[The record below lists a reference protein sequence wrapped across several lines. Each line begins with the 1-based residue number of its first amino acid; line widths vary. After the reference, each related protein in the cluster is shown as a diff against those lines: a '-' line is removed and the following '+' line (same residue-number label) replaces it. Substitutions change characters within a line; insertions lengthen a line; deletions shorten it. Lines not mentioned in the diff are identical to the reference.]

1 MRRDD
6 FESLNERQRSRIAEG
21 VKNEK
26 TFVNPRNAAAGAV
39 RQLDPKIAAQR
50 PLSFFAYALHFH
62 APSDAVLS
70 PVGATL
76 NGLQTYGT
84 HHQILMA
91 LKQWGFPVSDD
102 CQLVSG
108 AQGLI
113 AYHQQIAQARDRL
126 PFDIDGVV
134 YKVNQISLQA
144 RLGMVSREPRWA
156 VAHKYP
162 AQEELTTVQAIEVQV
177 GRTGKLTPVA
187 KLAPVF
193 VGGVTVTNAT
203 LHNEDE
209 ARRKDVRV
217 GDTVVVRRAGDVI
230 PEVVSVLLDKRDHAA
245 PAFTMP
251 RHCPVCDS
259 PAVREEGEADFRCTG
274 GLFCSAQRKQALLHF
289 AQRRAVEIDD
299 LGEKLVDQL
308 VDAELVKTLPDL
320 YRLTR
325 AQLIGLDR
333 MAEKSAN
340 NLLASLE
347 KSKQTTLPRFLYGLG
362 IRHVGEATA
371 KDLAR
376 HFGGLQAII
385 NASVDQLLMV
395 NDVGPV
401 VANSL
406 RAFFDQVHNR
416 EVVQQL
422 RECGVH
428 WEEFAPGARL
438 DLPLSGHTYVITG
451 SLPTLS
457 REQAQALLEQAG
469 AKVAG
474 SVSKKTTGVV
484 AGEAAGSKLEKAMA
498 LGIPVLDEAALLALT
513 RST

>member
-1 MRRDD
+1 
-6 FESLNERQRSRIAEG
+6 
-21 VKNEK
+21 
-26 TFVNPRNAAAGAV
+26 
-39 RQLDPKIAAQR
+39 
-50 PLSFFAYALHFH
+50 
-62 APSDAVLS
+62 
-70 PVGATL
+70 
-76 NGLQTYGT
+76 
-84 HHQILMA
+84 
-91 LKQWGFPVSDD
+91 
-102 CQLVSG
+102 
-108 AQGLI
+108 
-113 AYHQQIAQARDRL
+113 
-126 PFDIDGVV
+126 
-134 YKVNQISLQA
+134 
-144 RLGMVSREPRWA
+144 
-156 VAHKYP
+156 
-162 AQEELTTVQAIEVQV
+162 
-177 GRTGKLTPVA
+177 
-187 KLAPVF
+187 
-193 VGGVTVTNAT
+193 
-203 LHNEDE
+203 
-209 ARRKDVRV
+209 
-217 GDTVVVRRAGDVI
+217 
-230 PEVVSVLLDKRDHAA
+230 VVSVLLDKRDHAA

-498 LGIPVLDEAALLALT
+498 LGIPVLDEATLLALT

>member
-1 MRRDD
+1 
-6 FESLNERQRSRIAEG
+6 
-21 VKNEK
+21 
-26 TFVNPRNAAAGAV
+26 
-39 RQLDPKIAAQR
+39 
-50 PLSFFAYALHFH
+50 
-62 APSDAVLS
+62 
-70 PVGATL
+70 
-76 NGLQTYGT
+76 
-84 HHQILMA
+84 
-91 LKQWGFPVSDD
+91 
-102 CQLVSG
+102 
-108 AQGLI
+108 LI

-274 GLFCSAQRKQALLHF
+274 GLFCSSQRKQALLHF

-438 DLPLSGHTYVITG
+438 DLPLSGSHLCDHGQLAHLVARASPSIVGTSG
-451 SLPTLS
+451 SQS
-457 REQAQALLEQAG
+457 GWQCQQKNHG
-469 AKVAG
+469 CG
-474 SVSKKTTGVV
+474 G
-484 AGEAAGSKLEKAMA
+484 G
-498 LGIPVLDEAALLALT
+498 
-513 RST
+513 

>member
-1 MRRDD
+1 
-6 FESLNERQRSRIAEG
+6 
-21 VKNEK
+21 
-26 TFVNPRNAAAGAV
+26 
-39 RQLDPKIAAQR
+39 
-50 PLSFFAYALHFH
+50 
-62 APSDAVLS
+62 
-70 PVGATL
+70 
-76 NGLQTYGT
+76 
-84 HHQILMA
+84 
-91 LKQWGFPVSDD
+91 
-102 CQLVSG
+102 
-108 AQGLI
+108 
-113 AYHQQIAQARDRL
+113 
-126 PFDIDGVV
+126 
-134 YKVNQISLQA
+134 
-144 RLGMVSREPRWA
+144 
-156 VAHKYP
+156 
-162 AQEELTTVQAIEVQV
+162 
-177 GRTGKLTPVA
+177 
-187 KLAPVF
+187 
-193 VGGVTVTNAT
+193 
-203 LHNEDE
+203 
-209 ARRKDVRV
+209 
-217 GDTVVVRRAGDVI
+217 
-230 PEVVSVLLDKRDHAA
+230 
-245 PAFTMP
+245 MP
-251 RHCPVCDS
+251 RQCPVCDS

-498 LGIPVLDEAALLALT
+498 LGIPVLDEATLLALT

>member
-1 MRRDD
+1 
-6 FESLNERQRSRIAEG
+6 
-21 VKNEK
+21 
-26 TFVNPRNAAAGAV
+26 
-39 RQLDPKIAAQR
+39 
-50 PLSFFAYALHFH
+50 
-62 APSDAVLS
+62 
-70 PVGATL
+70 
-76 NGLQTYGT
+76 
-84 HHQILMA
+84 
-91 LKQWGFPVSDD
+91 
-102 CQLVSG
+102 
-108 AQGLI
+108 
-113 AYHQQIAQARDRL
+113 
-126 PFDIDGVV
+126 
-134 YKVNQISLQA
+134 
-144 RLGMVSREPRWA
+144 
-156 VAHKYP
+156 
-162 AQEELTTVQAIEVQV
+162 
-177 GRTGKLTPVA
+177 
-187 KLAPVF
+187 
-193 VGGVTVTNAT
+193 
-203 LHNEDE
+203 
-209 ARRKDVRV
+209 
-217 GDTVVVRRAGDVI
+217 
-230 PEVVSVLLDKRDHAA
+230 LLDKRDHAA

-274 GLFCSAQRKQALLHF
+274 GLFCGAQRKQALLHF

-385 NASVDQLLMV
+385 SASVDQLLMV

-484 AGEAAGSKLEKAMA
+484 AGEAAGSKLDKAMA